1 MLKGRSGQNRV
12 NTRPVLIMAGGTGG
26 HVYPALAV
34 ARALL
39 AQQVPVV
46 WLGTRRGLEAR
57 VVPAAGIPMEWVNI
71 AGLRRRGLAALLFA
85 PLRLLLACYQAA
97 RVIARVKPRLVLG
110 MGGFVAGPG
119 GLMCK
124 LMQKPLVIHE
134 QNAIPGLTN
143 RLLARLANSV
153 LQAFPQTFR
162 PSVAAYHT
170 GNPVREE
177 ITALAVPEERY
188 AQRQGR
194 LRVLVIGGSMGARF
208 LNDILPRAI
217 HTMPAGIWPEV
228 RHQAGLE
235 QQQGVQAA
243 YQAAGITNAD
253 VIEFVDDMAG
263 AYAWA
268 DLVISRAGAMT
279 VAELAAAGLPS
290 ILVPFPHA
298 VDDHQTVNARFLA
311 DRGAAILAPQDSL
324 TAEQLGDWLGELTVD
339 RGRLLRMA
347 QRARGVARPEATQL
361 VVKECL
367 AVAESF

>member
-1 MLKGRSGQNRV
+1 MFKDRSMQNSFNR
-12 NTRPVLIMAGGTGG
+12 RPVLIMAGGTGG
-26 HVYPALAV
+26 HIYPALAV

-71 AGLRRRGLAALLFA
+71 VGLRRRGVVAFLLA
-85 PLRLLLACYQAA
+85 PLRLMLACYQAI

-124 LMQKPLVIHE
+124 LMHKPLVIHE

-143 RLLARLANSV
+143 RLLARVANSV
-153 LQAFPQTFR
+153 LQAFPQTFK
-162 PSVAAYHT
+162 PSVVAYHT

-177 ITALAVPEERY
+177 ITALAAPEIRF

-194 LRVLVIGGSMGARF
+194 LRVLIIGGSMGARF
-208 LNDILPRAI
+208 LNDILPQAI
-217 HTMPAGIWPEV
+217 RTMPAGMWPEI
-228 RHQAGLE
+228 RHQVGQG
-235 QQQGVQAA
+235 QQQEVQQA
-243 YQAAGITNAD
+243 YKAAGMTSAE

-290 ILVPFPHA
+290 ILVPYPHA
-298 VDDHQTVNARFLA
+298 VDDHQTINARFLA
-311 DRGAAILAPQDSL
+311 DRGAAILAPQASL
-324 TAEQLGDWLGELTVD
+324 TPEQLGDWLGELTVD
-339 RGRLLRMA
+339 RGRLVRMA
-347 QRARGVARPEATQL
+347 QQARGVARPEATQL

-367 AVAESF
+367 AVAESW

>member
-1 MLKGRSGQNRV
+1 MLKGRSESNGFNR
-12 NTRPVLIMAGGTGG
+12 RPVLIMAGGTGG

-39 AQQVPVV
+39 ARQVPVV

-71 AGLRRRGLAALLFA
+71 AGLRRRGLAAILFA
-85 PLRLLLACYQAA
+85 PLRLLLACYQAV

-124 LMQKPLVIHE
+124 LMHKPLVIHE

-143 RLLARLANSV
+143 RLLARVANSV
-153 LQAFPQTFR
+153 LQAFPQTFK
-162 PSVAAYHT
+162 PSIVAYHT

-177 ITALAVPEERY
+177 ITALAAPEARY

-217 HTMPAGIWPEV
+217 RTMPGGIWPEV
-228 RHQAGLE
+228 RHQAGLG
-235 QQQGVQAA
+235 QQQDVQAA
-243 YQAAGITNAD
+243 YRAAGITNAD

-290 ILVPFPHA
+290 ILVPYPHA

-311 DRGAAILAPQDSL
+311 DRGAAILAPQAAL
-324 TAEQLGDWLGELTVD
+324 TPERLGDWLGELTVD

-347 QRARGVARPEATQL
+347 QQARGVARPEATQL